1 MAKITFISFYNDF
14 SVGVNVLSRVLIE
27 AGHKVSTIFFKLPCQ
42 KEIEWFKEEPGCME
56 TFSPYGDIVGSNS
69 DVNKAS
75 TRDIKILLDLILEL
89 KTDILCISSRSPD
102 RDIAL
107 LVLPQIREIFKGIIL
122 AGGYGPTFD
131 PETYS
136 DLVDYVYRGEAENK
150 IVELISLIECGKS
163 IEDFDNISY
172 KKNGEL
178 VVNKF
183 GEPEEM
189 PLREQLINK
198 DSFYIDYDKLYT
210 YENRHELIRYPYSY
224 SIFFGRGC
232 INTCSY
238 CSAGN
243 WRNLYK
249 KEGFRI
255 PYRRN
260 RQIESVINEL
270 IKAKNSGIIFVNFR
284 DEYLTAKF
292 EVLKQFF
299 HMYENEVNIP
309 FWAYLVPKHVVNDPE
324 ILRIAVDAGFIDT
337 VVGFQSGSDYINRTF
352 FTRPLPNK
360 YHVEY
365 AHLLAKYKINVKY
378 DLITFNPAETDE
390 HVKETFKLI
399 QALPKERAYLS
410 CARLFFLPGTP
421 ASKLCAKFKNTP
433 GDFERYYRNTL
444 LYLICFVMS
453 ENEFGKILNNQ
464 KMISSWQNLLAFYK
478 DYLEKRGIAFP
489 IGTHDVPGSI
499 TTHRYQRMLK
509 KYNYPE
515 IIVWGNGE
523 YYKEMVHIFKGESI
537 RYHIDDEVN
546 GNGIETD
553 ISPPEVLSGIKEQI
567 PVFICSSRKQEINT
581 KIMNEYSN
589 FPGKII
595 V

>member
-243 WRNLYK
+243 WRNL
-249 KEGFRI
+249 
-255 PYRRN
+255 
-260 RQIESVINEL
+260 
-270 IKAKNSGIIFVNFR
+270 
-284 DEYLTAKF
+284 
-292 EVLKQFF
+292 
-299 HMYENEVNIP
+299 
-309 FWAYLVPKHVVNDPE
+309 
-324 ILRIAVDAGFIDT
+324 
-337 VVGFQSGSDYINRTF
+337 
-352 FTRPLPNK
+352 
-360 YHVEY
+360 
-365 AHLLAKYKINVKY
+365 
-378 DLITFNPAETDE
+378 
-390 HVKETFKLI
+390 
-399 QALPKERAYLS
+399 
-410 CARLFFLPGTP
+410 
-421 ASKLCAKFKNTP
+421 
-433 GDFERYYRNTL
+433 
-444 LYLICFVMS
+444 
-453 ENEFGKILNNQ
+453 
-464 KMISSWQNLLAFYK
+464 
-478 DYLEKRGIAFP
+478 
-489 IGTHDVPGSI
+489 
-499 TTHRYQRMLK
+499 
-509 KYNYPE
+509 
-515 IIVWGNGE
+515 
-523 YYKEMVHIFKGESI
+523 
-537 RYHIDDEVN
+537 
-546 GNGIETD
+546 
-553 ISPPEVLSGIKEQI
+553 
-567 PVFICSSRKQEINT
+567 
-581 KIMNEYSN
+581 
-589 FPGKII
+589 
-595 V
+595 